1 VVVTDRQDWGGWR
14 VPGSE
19 YDRDP
24 AKIEFQARLLASAP
38 KLLALVRDFN
48 AMVFEDPDQATP
60 EMMKLAKQAAA
71 MLQYV
76 NDTVQAP
83 AGTEAA
89 AAA

>member
-1 VVVTDRQDWGGWR
+1 
-14 VPGSE
+14 
-19 YDRDP
+19 
-24 AKIEFQARLLASAP
+24 
-38 KLLALVRDFN
+38 
-48 AMVFEDPDQATP
+48 
-60 EMMKLAKQAAA
+60 MMKLAKQAAA